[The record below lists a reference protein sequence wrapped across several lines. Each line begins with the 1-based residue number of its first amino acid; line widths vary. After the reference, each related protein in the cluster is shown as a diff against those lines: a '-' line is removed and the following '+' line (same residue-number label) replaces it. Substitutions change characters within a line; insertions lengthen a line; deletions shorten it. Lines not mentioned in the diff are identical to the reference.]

1 MKRIYIC
8 LLLSVLQL
16 LSARVSA
23 QFPVQAQFGGF
34 QPKEETD
41 HIEIT
46 ESQRKAIISDLRRN
60 TARLKMGK
68 NKRLQTVLENTSNF
82 IFPLRQAAGFTDPG
96 FYEIGNYIDR
106 DPTTGLQ
113 DYMCNQRTYDTHR
126 GTDIGLF
133 PYGWEKMNAN
143 AVEVISASNGVIIG
157 KVDGNDDKSCS
168 FCTTCNWNAVYVQ
181 NTDGTVCWYG
191 HLKKGSVTAK
201 SVGQS
206 VSQGEYLGV
215 VGSSG
220 MSTGPHLHFEVWSDD
235 SYTTLIDPWNGTCN
249 PLGEK
254 SYWTSQQ
261 PYYVPMVNKVT
272 SSSGIPT
279 PYGCYDQEKSLTQT
293 QFVIG
298 DPVYLPIFLR
308 DNMPNSQAQVKLTDP
323 SGEIIFQ
330 STFNTI
336 NNFYSNAWYYYNFPS
351 STFSTL
357 GKWKFSVAYGLNVVE
372 HIFQITSP
380 LPVQLQS
387 FTLSHSEAQIALKWQ
402 TSEEVNADKFAIER
416 SGDGKAFEAISSIGV
431 ALGIAK
437 NNVKE
442 YTFDDRAPLRGL
454 SYYRL
459 RMVDLDGS
467 FAFSKILSA
476 MTDPGDQITVMPNP
490 ANKTVRVQGEQ
501 ITIIELLDKTG
512 KVQMTRTKS
521 VGEKSLDLDIQHVPA
536 GLYVLRT
543 TDDRGIKQSQK
554 LAVE

>member
-1 MKRIYIC
+1 MKRIYLC

-16 LSARVSA
+16 PASQVFA
-23 QFPVQAQFGGF
+23 QFPAQAQFGGF
-34 QPKEETD
+34 QPAAETD

-46 ESQRKAIISDLRRN
+46 ESQRKAIISTLRENSR
-60 TARLKMGK
+60 RLKIGK
-68 NKRLQTVLENTSNF
+68 NNKLNNALENTSNF
-82 IFPLRQAAGFTDPG
+82 IFPLRQAVGFNDPG

-113 DYMCNQRTYDTHR
+113 DYMCNQRTYDTHK

-133 PYGWEKMNAN
+133 PYGWEKMAAN

-191 HLKKGSVTAK
+191 HLKNGSVTTKA
-201 SVGQS
+201 VGES
-206 VSQGEYLGV
+206 VSQGEFLGV

-235 SYTTLIDPWNGTCN
+235 SYTSLIDPWNGTCN
-249 PLGEK
+249 PLGDK

-279 PYGCYDQEKSLTQT
+279 PYGCHDQEKSLTQT

-308 DNMPNSQAQVKLTDP
+308 DNMPNTQAQVKLTDP
-323 SGEIIFQ
+323 SGTPVYQ
-330 STFNTI
+330 LTFNTV
-336 NNFYSNAWYYYNFPS
+336 NNFYSNAWYYYQFPT

-372 HIFQITSP
+372 HTFQIISP
-380 LPVQLQS
+380 LPVTLHS
-387 FTLSHSEAQIALKWQ
+387 FALSHSEAQIALKWQ
-402 TSEEVNADKFAIER
+402 TSEEVNADKFVVER
-416 SGDGKAFEAISSIGV
+416 SGDGKAFEGIASIGV
-431 ALGIAK
+431 THGTAK
-437 NNVKE
+437 SNLKE
-442 YTFDDRAPLRGL
+442 YTFDDTAPLRGL

-459 RMVDLDGS
+459 RMVDMDGT

-476 MTDPGDQITVMPNP
+476 TTDQGDEITAMPNP
-490 ANKTVRVQGEQ
+490 AGKTVHVQGER
-501 ITIIELLDKTG
+501 ISLVELLDKTG
-512 KVQMTRTKS
+512 KVQMTKTNLK
-521 VGEKSLDLDIQHVPA
+521 GEKSLELDIAHIPA

-543 TDDRGIKQSQK
+543 TDDRGLKQSQK